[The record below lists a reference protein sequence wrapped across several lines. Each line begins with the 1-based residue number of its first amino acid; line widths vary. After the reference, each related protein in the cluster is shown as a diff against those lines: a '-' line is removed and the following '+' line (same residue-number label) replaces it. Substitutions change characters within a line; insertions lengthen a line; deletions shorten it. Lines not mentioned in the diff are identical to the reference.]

1 MLDVRTK
8 LAVGDA
14 VRVADRPTG
23 NGMLAADSTN
33 LRHGADLHISG
44 ARVRPPSTHSCIRI
58 AQTFSVAICFS
69 GKYTTKCVSV
79 VNYLHDVVIR
89 RTKTDLL
96 NILLIVEVNTRR

>member
-23 NGMLAADSTN
+23 NGMLAADSAN

-44 ARVRPPSTHSCIRI
+44 ARVRPPFTHSYSTHICIRI
-58 AQTFSVAICFS
+58 AQTFSVAICFQ
-69 GKYTTKCVSV
+69 G
-79 VNYLHDVVIR
+79 
-89 RTKTDLL
+89 
-96 NILLIVEVNTRR
+96 NILRNVSAL